1 MYPYGDEQKILT
13 WELQIGRN
21 HPKLIEDPAIA
32 EFESVGGLPDRDGDG
47 VGYQQER
54 DGKPERELPTLAARD
69 AKVASAIE
77 RIQPEGTMDQE
88 CGIKDEMARDGLPW
102 LEQDE
107 PRGLKGRDGVN
118 AECVI
123 DEMRRRVGK

>member
-1 MYPYGDEQKILT
+1 
-13 WELQIGRN
+13 
-21 HPKLIEDPAIA
+21 
-32 EFESVGGLPDRDGDG
+32 
-47 VGYQQER
+47 
-54 DGKPERELPTLAARD
+54 
-69 AKVASAIE
+69 
-77 RIQPEGTMDQE
+77 MDQE

>member
-1 MYPYGDEQKILT
+1 M
-13 WELQIGRN
+13 
-21 HPKLIEDPAIA
+21 
-32 EFESVGGLPDRDGDG
+32 
-47 VGYQQER
+47 
-54 DGKPERELPTLAARD
+54 
-69 AKVASAIE
+69 ASAIE

-123 DEMRRRVGK
+123 DANATSRRQITSGPSPSEGVARSGVPRATGRNRSGQIASCS